1 MKGSRIL
8 NVVHKKTDGI
18 IKLRNTTNL
27 EKLLFASR
35 AFLILSI
42 ECRQKL
48 VIIIDKIL
56 SEMISVV
63 PKTFRIFAGEKNT
76 QRNTVGA
83 VIQPLP
89 ACA

>member
-8 NVVHKKTDGI
+8 SVVHKKTDGI

-27 EKLLFASR
+27 ENLSFTSR
-35 AFLILSI
+35 DFFILII

-56 SEMISVV
+56 REMISVA
-63 PKTFRIFAGEKNT
+63 PKTFRIFAGAKII